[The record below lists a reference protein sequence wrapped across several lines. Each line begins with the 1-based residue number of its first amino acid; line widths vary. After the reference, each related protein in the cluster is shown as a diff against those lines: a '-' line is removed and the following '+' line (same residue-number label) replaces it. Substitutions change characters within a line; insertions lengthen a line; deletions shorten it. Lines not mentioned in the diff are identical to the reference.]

1 MSRKLQH
8 KRIIDSRTK
17 EDNSVKTIESN
28 NGSFC
33 GMKEDRIP
41 REGVSSMNDD
51 RVWTPNVQS

>member
-51 RVWTPNVQS
+51 RV